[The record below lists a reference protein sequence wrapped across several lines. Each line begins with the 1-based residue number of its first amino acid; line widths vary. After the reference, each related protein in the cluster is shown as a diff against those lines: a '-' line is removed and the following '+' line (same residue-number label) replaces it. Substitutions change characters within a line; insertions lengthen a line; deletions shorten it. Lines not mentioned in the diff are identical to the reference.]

1 MVNAFILRWL
11 PTLVIGCCLII
22 RICANAQSV
31 GWEQRADYH
40 ISVTLDT
47 REKTLDGSL
56 ELMYT
61 NASPDT
67 LSFIWMH
74 VWPNAYKSDK
84 TAFAEQHL
92 LTGETDFYFS
102 QPGQK
107 GYINRLNF
115 VVDGKAATLED
126 HPEHMDIVK
135 LVLPSPLLPGKSVN
149 VSTPF
154 HVQLPYRFSLM
165 GYIDSF
171 YSITQWF
178 PKAAV
183 YDTAGWHPMPYLALG
198 EYYADFGTY
207 EVEITLPDNYMV
219 AATGVLQTQSE
230 LEWLLA
236 KCKET
241 APAYKPVKKTFG
253 QKKPAKVKNE
263 PFIFPNKTIVFK
275 AEKVIDFAW
284 FAYPA
289 WQVKHDE
296 IELNGQRI
304 DAWNFVLPSFSETWK
319 NSMDFTKQA
328 IEHYSKWL
336 GTYPYPQVTVVCD
349 PQESGSGMEYPMI
362 TGLNTTGKDEL
373 TLQQLIVHEVG
384 HNWFQ
389 AVLANNERVYP
400 WLDEGLNT
408 FLEKK
413 FFEERKVVPL
423 RSGKKKSYPNESDT
437 WLLDIVTG
445 LNVDQPIQTS
455 SQALTPIN
463 YYTIPYTKTAQWLQ
477 QLENKIGQPSTR
489 QALKDY
495 YQQHAFTHVQ
505 PQDFKNVLVANSKM
519 DIENEWRQLQQ
530 TGPVGSTHK
539 TPAIWPGDILLDR
552 RFIKNRKPGIAPAF
566 GFNEYDKA
574 QVGMILHNYSL
585 PFKPFQWVATPMYA
599 TGSKQLTGYARAGYT
614 FFPKNSKLQKVEL
627 FTSAAHF
634 TTQMSRDVNNEK
646 VFGGFTKFM
655 PGLYAERAKKHALG
669 TLTRWMEFKTWIINE
684 KTLATE
690 APPPPGDTIFYTI
703 NGPSV
708 TTIIPQLKVGWKNN
722 RTLYPYSIQAGVQQ
736 VKDILRLTAEAE
748 YFYNYDAT
756 GKGIQIRAFAGKI
769 FYLKDKTDAVRID
782 NSRYHFSMYGPN
794 GVDDYTYSTPFMDR
808 NQSTQF
814 NGRQIMERDGFFKYR
829 SDYSSVKPGLSTE
842 GLDFFD
848 NWMATLNFSF
858 DVPDK
863 INPLSLLP
871 FEAPLK
877 IFADIGT
884 SSSPWRAESEQEKF
898 LYSIGIHLPL
908 LKVLNIYLP
917 LIDSRAFEEPN
928 SVNDPNRAGGP
939 LWWQKKLTFTVDIQA
954 LKPSVLNTPLLH

>member
-1 MVNAFILRWL
+1 MVNAFFLRWL
-11 PTLVIGCCLII
+11 PLLVIGWFCII
-22 RICANAQSV
+22 GRYANAQSF
-31 GWEQRADYH
+31 GWQQRADYH

-47 REKTLDGSL
+47 KEKTLDGSL

-67 LSFIWMH
+67 LTFIWMH
-74 VWPNAYKSDK
+74 LWPNAYKSDK

-92 LTGETDFYFS
+92 LTGQSDFYFS

-107 GYINRLNF
+107 GYINQLNF
-115 VVDGKAATLED
+115 SVDGKAATLED
-126 HPEHMDIVK
+126 HPVHLDIVK
-135 LVLPSPLLPGKSVN
+135 LVLPSPLLPGQSANIV
-149 VSTPF
+149 TPF
-154 HVQLPYRFSLM
+154 HVQLPYRFSRM
-165 GYIDSF
+165 GYVDSF

-183 YDTAGWHPMPYLALG
+183 YDADGWHPMTYLELG
-198 EYYADFGTY
+198 EYYSDFGNY
-207 EVEITLPDNYMV
+207 EIEVTLPCNYMV
-219 AATGVLQTQSE
+219 AATGVLQTQTE
-230 LEWLLA
+230 LDWLLA
-236 KCKET
+236 KSKEPVQT
-241 APAYKPVKKTFG
+241 YKPIKKTFG
-253 QKKPAKVKNE
+253 PKRPLKDKEDPFMAPKKTV
-263 PFIFPNKTIVFK
+263 IFK

-284 FAYPA
+284 FAYPD

-296 IELNGQRI
+296 IVLNGHRI
-304 DAWNFVLPSFSETWK
+304 DAWNFVLPAFSETWK
-319 NSMDFTKQA
+319 NSMDFTRQA

-336 GTYPYPQVTVVCD
+336 GIYPYPQVTVVCD
-349 PQESGSGMEYPMI
+349 PQEGGSGMEYPMI
-362 TGLNTTGKDEL
+362 TGLNTTGKDEE

-389 AVLANNERVYP
+389 AVLANNEREHP

-413 FFEERKVVPL
+413 FFEERKAVPL
-423 RSGKKKSYPNESDT
+423 TSGKKLNYPNDSDA
-437 WLLDIVTG
+437 WLLSLVKS
-445 LNVDQPIQTS
+445 LHADQPIETS
-455 SQALTPIN
+455 SQSFTPIN

-477 QLENKIGQPSTR
+477 ALEHKIGQPSMQ

-495 YQQHAFTHVQ
+495 YKQHAFTHVQ
-505 PQDFKNVLVANSKM
+505 PQDLKDVLKANTNIDLENV
-519 DIENEWRQLQQ
+519 WQQLQQ
-530 TGPVGSTHK
+530 SGPVVSSK
-539 TPAIWPGDILLDR
+539 TNPSVWPGDILLDR
-552 RFIKNRKPGIAPAF
+552 KFIKNRKVGLAPAL

-574 QVGMILHNYSL
+574 QVGLILHNYSL

-599 TGSKQLTGYARAGYT
+599 TGSKQITGYARSGYT
-614 FFPKNSKLQKVEL
+614 FFPKNRNLHKVEL

-634 TTQMSRDVNNEK
+634 NTKLGRDLNNEK

-655 PGLYAERAKKHALG
+655 PGMYAELKKKNPLS
-669 TLTRWMEFKTWIINE
+669 TLTRFMEFKTWIINE

-703 NGPSV
+703 YGPNV
-708 TTIIPQLKVGWKNN
+708 TTVIPQLTVGWKNN
-722 RTLYPYSIQAGVQQ
+722 RALYPYSIQAGVQQ
-736 VKDILRLTAEAE
+736 VKDIVRLTAEAK

-782 NSRYHFSMYGPN
+782 NSRYHFSTYGPN

-829 SDYSSVKPGLSTE
+829 SDFSSVRPGLSTE

-871 FEAPLK
+871 FDVPLK

-884 SSSPWRAESEQEKF
+884 SSSPWRSESEQEKF

-908 LKVLNIYLP
+908 LKVMHIYLP
-917 LIDSRAFEEPN
+917 LIDSKAFEEPN
-928 SVNDPNRAGGP
+928 SVNDPNRPGGA
-939 LWWQKKLTFTVDIQA
+939 LWWQKKLTFAFDLQA
-954 LKPSVLNTPLLH
+954 LKPRILNTPLLH